1 MLKRARQE
9 FFDSLRLRLGIR
21 FTKLQESLQVVGLK
35 HYQAQYFGIRGL
47 TRSKA
52 TREIAQ
58 ERRESRLELAREGL
72 QIMRWPYYHDV
83 HDSHRLSLLA
93 RQIGKRKPRLP
104 VVLTTGRV
112 DLVEWIVNRGGV
124 ALIKPYSIERL
135 KAVFTEQLCPPSPE
149 STSSQ
154 TRVVVKRAR
163 RKTID
168 PRQID
173 LKDSTDVR
181 YWCRRFRCTQSA
193 LRAAIKL
200 LGTDPASVEKYLMT
214 RPSR

>member
-1 MLKRARQE
+1 MTVVDAARQDQSLHGFVVLVVDDDSVAVE
-9 FFDSLRLRLGIR
+9 VVSALIADAFGCLILCAASAEEALRTIDSGLHVDLVFSDVVMPKFDG
-21 FTKLQESLQVVGLK
+21 VW
-35 HYQAQYFGIRGL
+35 
-47 TRSKA
+47 
-52 TREIAQ
+52 
-58 ERRESRLELAREGL
+58 LARE
-72 QIMRWPYYHDV
+72 IR
-83 HDSHRLSLLA
+83 
-93 RQIGKRKPRLP
+93 KRSRHLP
-104 VVLTTGRV
+104 VVLTTGRPDFV
-112 DLVEWIVNRGGV
+112 DWIVNRGGV

-154 TRVVVKRAR
+154 TRVVVKRTR

-168 PRQID
+168 RRQID

-200 LGTDPASVEKYLMT
+200 LGTDPASIEKHLMT
-214 RPSR
+214 KRTR

>member
-1 MLKRARQE
+1 MSTLV
-9 FFDSLRLRLGIR
+9 FSD
-21 FTKLQESLQVVGLK
+21 VVMPKVDG
-35 HYQAQYFGIRGL
+35 
-47 TRSKA
+47 
-52 TREIAQ
+52 
-58 ERRESRLELAREGL
+58 
-72 QIMRWPYYHDV
+72 V
-83 HDSHRLSLLA
+83 LLA

-149 STSSQ
+149 NTSSQ
-154 TRVVVKRAR
+154 TRVVVKRTSVVVKR
-163 RKTID
+163 TSRKAID
-168 PRQID
+168 RRQID
-173 LKDSTDVR
+173 LRDSTDVR

-200 LGTDPASVEKYLMT
+200 LGTDPTSVEKYLMT